1 MNIIEV
7 YGNYN
12 QNDLKTD
19 IRRQYDV
26 LDNQDADIHLKL
38 KNNTRMQNLFST
50 ISIPRFF
57 EKVKI
62 LEIRDLSALRNI
74 SGLSKFLELEK
85 FIYTDTGESRRTFEL
100 PTNLNKLEHIEFL
113 KGINIKITSFS
124 HYPNLKTFINLK
136 N

>member
-62 LEIRDLSALRNI
+62 L
-74 SGLSKFLELEK
+74 
-85 FIYTDTGESRRTFEL
+85 
-100 PTNLNKLEHIEFL
+100 
-113 KGINIKITSFS
+113 
-124 HYPNLKTFINLK
+124 
-136 N
+136 